1 MDTIKSYIENLFV
14 NLPKTAEI
22 LKAKEDLLQMMED
35 KYNEEKARGRSENE
49 AIGIVISEFGNID
62 EILQEIEIST
72 PESPTNFEELNE
84 STIQSFISSTKSYGK
99 KIALGIMLCIAAP
112 ALAVIGDFYNDYIE
126 NLFIFAMMLVY
137 GIAVMIFIV
146 SGTKHKKYKYIE
158 RGEFEINRQK
168 QIEIRNLLEAASSK
182 AVIVYAVSLFIIIL
196 SIGSSVIF
204 EDSFYED
211 FSNASIL
218 LAISIAVFMI
228 IATSYSV
235 KPYKVLLKREI
246 ESYDDEDGSPESKH
260 KSKVLAAVASVV
272 FPLGSAFYILIS
284 FLTNRWDR
292 TWVIF
297 PVLGICYGAFAASYS
312 ILKKQE

>member
-14 NLPKTAEI
+14 NLPKTSEI

-35 KYNEEKARGRSENE
+35 KYNEEKAKGRSENE

-72 PESPTNFEELNE
+72 PELPTNFEELDEN
-84 STIQSFISSTKSYGK
+84 TIQSFISSTKSYGK

-112 ALAVIGDFYNDYIE
+112 SLSVIGEHYNDDIE

-158 RGEFEINRQK
+158 RGEFEIKKQK
-168 QIEIRNLLEAASSK
+168 EIEIRNLLESASSK
-182 AVIVYAVSLFIIIL
+182 AVVVYAVSVFIIIL

-204 EDSFYED
+204 ADSFYED
-211 FSNASIL
+211 WSNASIL
-218 LAISIAVFMI
+218 LTISIAAFMI
-228 IATSYSV
+228 IATSYFV
-235 KPYKVLLKREI
+235 KPYKVLLKKEI
-246 ESYDDEDGSPESKH
+246 ESYYNEDNLPESKRE
-260 KSKVLAAVASVV
+260 SAVLAAVASIV

-284 FLTNRWDR
+284 FLTNRWDIS
-292 TWVIF
+292 WVIF
-297 PVLGICYGAFAASYS
+297 PVIGICYGAFAASYT
-312 ILKKQE
+312 ILKKQK